1 MMGRPRLTDR
11 PPIAYTPWSARRARA
26 LASGACVRCGQP
38 ATRPG
43 VSAHCAGCV
52 ALLDEARLERMDGH
66 RAHGL
71 CACGQPPRPGAR
83 TCGECYQPRAVVRAA
98 EQAAIDQQPKEGP

>member
-1 MMGRPRLTDR
+1 MMGRPRLTAR
-11 PPIAYTPWSARRARA
+11 PPIAYTPWSERRARA

-66 RAHGL
+66 RAHGR

-83 TCGECYQPRAVVRAA
+83 TCGECYQPRAVVRPA
-98 EQAAIDQQPKEGP
+98 EQAAIDKGQS